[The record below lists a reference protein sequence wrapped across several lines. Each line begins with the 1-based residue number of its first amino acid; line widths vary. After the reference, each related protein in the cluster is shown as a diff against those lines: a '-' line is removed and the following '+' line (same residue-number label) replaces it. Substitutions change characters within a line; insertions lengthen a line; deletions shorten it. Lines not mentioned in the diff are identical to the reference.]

1 MEQSKKTRILAL
13 NGMIAALYVALCLVV
28 APVASGAIQFRI
40 SEGLNHLV
48 VFNKKL
54 MWGVLAGVII
64 FNGLF
69 STLPDVVFGGGQTF
83 LALGATALISKKVPS
98 IKTRMVWNTVFFT
111 VSMCLIALMLK
122 ITLDLPFW
130 PTYGTTA
137 LSEFIIMTL
146 SAPVMYA
153 VGKKVNLN

>member
-1 MEQSKKTRILAL
+1 MEQSQKTRILAM
-13 NGMIAALYVALCLVV
+13 NGIIAALYVALCIVV

-64 FNGLF
+64 YNGLF
-69 STLPDVVFGGGQTF
+69 STLPDVIFGGGQTF
-83 LALGATALISKKVPS
+83 LALGSTALISRVVPS
-98 IKTRMVWNTVFFT
+98 IKMRMFWNTVFFT
-111 VSMCLIALMLK
+111 VSMFMIALMLQL
-122 ITLDLPFW
+122 TLALPFW

-137 LSEFIIMTL
+137 LSELIIMTI